1 MTQMTLSSSTMAPR
15 STNPLDAM
23 RRAFSALRHRNY
35 RLYFFGMLV
44 SVIGTWGQNVAQA
57 WLVYDL
63 TLSPLALGVV
73 SFAPAIP
80 VLVLGPWAGVIID
93 RTPRRT
99 LLLITQSTAMMLAF
113 ILAALTFTNTVQV
126 WHVVVLSGLLGIV
139 TAFDAPT
146 RQTFVIEMVGR
157 EDLPNAIAL
166 NSATF
171 SAARVIGPAIG
182 GAMMA
187 IFGPAWTFL
196 LNGISFLAIIG
207 SLLAM
212 HLARP
217 KLNSAIH
224 TPLADLTEGVRFIS
238 RDTAIV
244 ALIMLTIAIGLLGG
258 WFLTLLPVIARE
270 VLGVAEVGFSLL
282 TAAVGVGSL
291 VSTLMIAYLSDR
303 PDKGQRLTRMNLS
316 FPIFVLAFAASRSY
330 LLSLGLLVAMGL
342 TYIPQLSL
350 VNTLIQ
356 INIPDELRGRVMSVY
371 TLSLFGSFPIGGLI
385 AGALADRIDT
395 PTTVAVSGLVMLL
408 VGLIIRV
415 AVPRLHR
422 LP

>member
-80 VLVLGPWAGVIID
+80 VLLLGPWAGVIID

-217 KLNSAIH
+217 KLNSARH

-303 PDKGQRLTRMNLS
+303 SDKGQRLTRMNLS